1 MTQGPADFK
10 KTLGKKLAQ
19 LMEEAG
25 VDRLTVATE
34 LECSESKVNRFL
46 RGGAGVSPSDLGKLL
61 DLLKVS
67 ASVREELEHL
77 GREARARKPP
87 TPWGSAVPDSLR
99 KYFPVEETATL
110 IRTYNSELVHGLV
123 QTEAYARTVITASPL
138 HRKADVPRLI
148 QARLA
153 RQVRLTGPNPPQLHL
168 VLSEAVVRGLTGG
181 VDVMREQLRHLV
193 DLSKLDHVTIQVIAR
208 ESGMHP
214 AAGFP
219 FTLFTPPDGGVLAY
233 SENLTDGLFVSE
245 IGRIEA
251 YEAVWDATVTSALSL
266 KKSRDL
272 LDTVARQL

>member
-1 MTQGPADFK
+1 MD
-10 KTLGKKLAQ
+10 
-19 LMEEAG
+19 EAG
-25 VDRLTVATE
+25 VSRSDVAAV

-46 RGGAGVSPSDLGKLL
+46 RGGAGVNPSDLGKLL

-67 ASVREELEHL
+67 APVREELEHL

-99 KYFPVEETATL
+99 KYFPVEETATR
-110 IRTYNSELVHGLV
+110 IRTYNSELMHGLV

-153 RQVRLTGPNPPQLHL
+153 RQARLTGPNPPQLHI
-168 VLSEAVVRGLTGG
+168 VLSEAAVRALTGG
-181 VDVMREQLRHLV
+181 PVVMREQLEHLAE
-193 DLSKLDHVTIQVIAR
+193 LGTLDHVTIQVIAR
-208 ESGMHP
+208 EHGMHP
-214 AAGFP
+214 AASFP

-233 SENLTDGLFVSE
+233 TENLTDGLFVSE

-251 YEAVWDATVTSALSL
+251 YEAVWEATVTSALSP
-266 KKSRDL
+266 KESRDL